1 MVVAEAPGTDTPILT
16 KSFYSPTE
24 VARLA
29 SVSNSTILNY
39 IRSEKLAAVRLSAR
53 VYRIPRKSVMLLLG
67 LPTTRQS
74 SSRATLMQTCAWSSA
89 TVQFTDATY
98 LRTADSRL
106 HRMARHLEHWGEVGP
121 RPRSNRGHRS
131 STSSWLRPAATWQRE
146 ARAFYREY
154 YRPRPI
160 GRIGSW

>member
-1 MVVAEAPGTDTPILT
+1 MAVAEAPDTDTVTLT

-67 LPTTRQS
+67 LPTTP
-74 SSRATLMQTCAWSSA
+74 T
-89 TVQFTDATY
+89 QFFSDPD
-98 LRTADSRL
+98 REVRL
-106 HRMARHLEHWGEVGP
+106 E
-121 RPRSNRGHRS
+121 
-131 STSSWLRPAATWQRE
+131 
-146 ARAFYREY
+146 
-154 YRPRPI
+154 
-160 GRIGSW
+160 

>member
-1 MVVAEAPGTDTPILT
+1 MAVAEAPEIDTPTLT

-67 LPTTRQS
+67 LPTRPI
-74 SSRATLMQTCAWSSA
+74 
-89 TVQFTDATY
+89 QFTSDPDA
-98 LRTADSRL
+98 DVS
-106 HRMARHLEHWGEVGP
+106 LE
-121 RPRSNRGHRS
+121 
-131 STSSWLRPAATWQRE
+131 
-146 ARAFYREY
+146 
-154 YRPRPI
+154 
-160 GRIGSW
+160 

>member
-67 LPTTRQS
+67 LPTKPI
-74 SSRATLMQTCAWSSA
+74 
-89 TVQFTDATY
+89 QFTSDPY
-98 LRTADSRL
+98 ADVS
-106 HRMARHLEHWGEVGP
+106 LE
-121 RPRSNRGHRS
+121 
-131 STSSWLRPAATWQRE
+131 
-146 ARAFYREY
+146 
-154 YRPRPI
+154 
-160 GRIGSW
+160 

>member
-1 MVVAEAPGTDTPILT
+1 MAVAEAPGTDPLTLT

-67 LPTTRQS
+67 LPTTPPRI
-74 SSRATLMQTCAWSSA
+74 
-89 TVQFTDATY
+89 VHDPDA
-98 LRTADSRL
+98 
-106 HRMARHLEHWGEVGP
+106 EVD
-121 RPRSNRGHRS
+121 
-131 STSSWLRPAATWQRE
+131 
-146 ARAFYREY
+146 F
-154 YRPRPI
+154 
-160 GRIGSW
+160 

>member
-1 MVVAEAPGTDTPILT
+1 MAVVEAPFTDTPTLT

-67 LPTTRQS
+67 LPTRPI
-74 SSRATLMQTCAWSSA
+74 
-89 TVQFTDATY
+89 QFTSDPY
-98 LRTADSRL
+98 VDVS
-106 HRMARHLEHWGEVGP
+106 LE
-121 RPRSNRGHRS
+121 
-131 STSSWLRPAATWQRE
+131 
-146 ARAFYREY
+146 
-154 YRPRPI
+154 
-160 GRIGSW
+160 

>member
-1 MVVAEAPGTDTPILT
+1 MAVAEAPRTDTLILT

-67 LPTTRQS
+67 LPTRPTIITRDP
-74 SSRATLMQTCAWSSA
+74 
-89 TVQFTDATY
+89 DA
-98 LRTADSRL
+98 
-106 HRMARHLEHWGEVGP
+106 EV
-121 RPRSNRGHRS
+121 
-131 STSSWLRPAATWQRE
+131 E
-146 ARAFYREY
+146 F
-154 YRPRPI
+154 
-160 GRIGSW
+160 

>member
-1 MVVAEAPGTDTPILT
+1 MAVAEAPDTDTVTLT

-67 LPTTRQS
+67 LPTTP
-74 SSRATLMQTCAWSSA
+74 T
-89 TVQFTDATY
+89 QFFSDPD
-98 LRTADSRL
+98 REVS
-106 HRMARHLEHWGEVGP
+106 LE
-121 RPRSNRGHRS
+121 
-131 STSSWLRPAATWQRE
+131 
-146 ARAFYREY
+146 
-154 YRPRPI
+154 
-160 GRIGSW
+160 